1 MAIFKIMSDF
11 NMREKLKDNNFR
23 ICYTI
28 SCIVLFVIS
37 VLLQKKISES
47 QPAMLVF
54 SYYASVATLIALII
68 AVMEII
74 YVIRI
79 SKTTQEKMRERVE
92 WFKGQTVSHLSHVCS
107 SYYESSLDDLANN
120 QYAQLSLNFRVALKL
135 HRNIASNFVSSE
147 DRAIF
152 ESKNEIINNLERN
165 IQEARYIPPQEK
177 LPNRKSKEIRESIID
192 IKSMIDSKHTFTNKE
207 V

>member
-1 MAIFKIMSDF
+1 
-11 NMREKLKDNNFR
+11 MREKLKDNNFR

-28 SCIVLFVIS
+28 SCVVLFVIS

-47 QPAMLVF
+47 QSAMLVF